1 MPSLSLATSSGKLQH
16 VLCLGAHCDDIEIGC
31 GGTIL
36 ALLEHY
42 PDLEITWALFTSTEQ
57 RLKEAEFGAQQ
68 FCRGAAK
75 LNLKIFEF
83 RDGYLPYSGSEV
95 KDTMEQVKREI
106 AEPDLVFTHYHKDM
120 HQDHRFIAEL
130 TWNTFRN
137 HQILEYEIPKWDGD
151 LSTPNTYLPLDESNG
166 RKKIRLLQEIYNS
179 QQTKKWFTDDL
190 FWSLMRLRGMECN
203 APDNI
208 AEAFYG
214 RKHKI
219 ILS

>member
-1 MPSLSLATSSGKLQH
+1 MSAISLATHSGKLEH
-16 VLCLGAHCDDIEIGC
+16 VLCFGAHCDDIEIGC

-36 ALLEHY
+36 TLLETC
-42 PDLEITWALFTSTEQ
+42 DNLEVTWVLFTSSEK
-57 RLKEAEFGAQQ
+57 RREEAERGASA
-68 FCRGAAK
+68 FCEKAAK
-75 LNLKIFEF
+75 LNLKIFDF
-83 RDGYLPYSGSEV
+83 RDGFLPWSGAEV
-95 KDTMEQVKREI
+95 KDAMEQVKREI
-106 AEPDLVFTHYHKDM
+106 NAPDLVLTHYHKDM

-137 HQILEYEIPKWDGD
+137 HLILEYEIPKWDGD
-151 LSTPNTYLPLDESNG
+151 LGTPNTYLPLSKNTG
-166 RKKIRLLQEIYNS
+166 REKIRLLQEVYNS

-214 RKHKI
+214 RKNKI
-219 ILS
+219 VLT